1 VKATDGNVEIAGFT
15 VRLAFSAVLA
25 VNRGPVTTYV
35 LGLGNVLMG
44 DDAFGPTVVHAF
56 HQKYEVDGDV
66 EVVDLG
72 TPGLDLTPWF
82 ADARHVIVV
91 DTVQAPL
98 PPGTL
103 RLYEKRDLAQHA
115 PCARVSPHD
124 PGVRETLATLEFA
137 GRAPEDVT
145 IIGVVPART
154 ALTTTLSAPV
164 AAAVPG
170 AVEAVAAALERSGC
184 TVEPRLDPAVPLL
197 QHRPWWLAAAVAG

>member
-1 VKATDGNVEIAGFT
+1 VATI
-15 VRLAFSAVLA
+15 
-25 VNRGPVTTYV
+25 YV

-56 HQKYEVDGDV
+56 HQKYQVDGDV
-66 EVVDLG
+66 EVIDLG

-91 DTVQAPL
+91 DSVHAPL

-103 RLYEKRDLAQHA
+103 RLYEKRDLAKHA

-154 ALTTTLSAPV
+154 ALTTSLSEPV
-164 AAAVPG
+164 AAAVP
-170 AVEAVAAALERSGC
+170 AALEAIAAALQRSGC
-184 TVEPRLDPAVPLL
+184 AVQPRLEPAVPLL
-197 QHRPWWLAAAVAG
+197 QQPPWWAAAAVAG